1 MIIVSQGDRQ
11 GPSPAEQLAR
21 AGAEKAIWKLVAWI
35 GGGTLLLVILII
47 VIFAAVAIYLGG
59 GMPGISN
66 APQIG
71 TAQSRPTMWLSA
83 PAIVQSS
90 LPNVVIL
97 AVMEHEST
105 GQVFARNY
113 NCTFGLT
120 SPKRCSQTYLGGVVH
135 TKSEDAGL
143 MGINSG
149 GWPQTPKWQ
158 ALGLAQDPFNPQ
170 ANIAAGVEQLQAD
183 MAQYHYLKYALE
195 AYNSGSGGPNSP
207 DAAYAQAV
215 LKDIQAYEKGPTLA
229 VWSTASSA
237 PSIRGPNGQIA
248 PTYTVGPTQ
257 SYWILAAAA
266 GPYGATYSV
275 PWAPRPPKCTT
286 PKSGP
291 DKGKT
296 ACTPQP
302 PTMLVG
308 NALVPPATV
317 VADNGPPP
325 IPANCDNCQ
334 YALSVAPPLAPV
346 WPGAHVW
353 AVQQTSTPSY
363 WPVFASWANRRSTS
377 ASIIVLGSNN

>member
-1 MIIVSQGDRQ
+1 MSQGDRQ

-21 AGAEKAIWKLVAWI
+21 AGAEKALWKLVAWI

-47 VIFAAVAIYLGG
+47 VVFAAIAIYLGG
-59 GMPGISN
+59 GMPGISG

-71 TAQSRPTMWLSA
+71 TPQSRPTMWLDA
-83 PAIVQSS
+83 PAVVHSS

-105 GQVFARNY
+105 GQVFATNY
-113 NCTFGLT
+113 NCSFGLT
-120 SPKRCSQTYLGGVVH
+120 SPKRCSQTYLGGIVH

-158 ALGLAQDPFNPQ
+158 ALGLGKDPFSPQ
-170 ANIAAGVEQLQAD
+170 KNVAAGVAQLQAD
-183 MAQYHYLKYALE
+183 MTQYHYLKYALE

-215 LKDIQAYEKGPTLA
+215 LQDIQAYEKGPTLA

-237 PSIRGPNGQIA
+237 PSVRTPAGQLA

-257 SYWILAAAA
+257 SYWILTAAA
-266 GPYGATYSV
+266 GPYGAAYSV
-275 PWAPRPPKCTT
+275 PWAPRPPKCAP

-291 DKGKT
+291 NKGK
-296 ACTPQP
+296 AVCTPQP
-302 PTMLVG
+302 PTMITG
-308 NALVPPATV
+308 QALVPSSTV
-317 VADNGPPP
+317 VADNGQPPFP
-325 IPANCDNCQ
+325 PNCDGCQ
-334 YALSVAPPLAPV
+334 VALSAATPLAPV
-346 WPGAHVW
+346 WPGAQVW
-353 AVQQTSTPSY
+353 AAQQTQV
-363 WPVFASWANRRSTS
+363 PVPWLVVASWPNRRTASD
-377 ASIIVLGSNN
+377 SIIVLGSH